1 MTNKHQRK
9 LDHIEHC
16 SDERARFRSH
26 AGLFDDFQ
34 FVHNALPELAMNEV
48 QTATRLLDS
57 NLAAPIMV
65 TGMTGG
71 PESAGEINRA
81 IAQVCDSLGLAFGVG
96 SQRLLT
102 RTPEDVDTFAVRGV
116 APDVV
121 LFGNVGVNQARDLG
135 VAKVRHLMD
144 VIEADY
150 MAIHLNP
157 AMELAQPGS
166 DADSN
171 FKHGYDTIG
180 RLVDAL
186 DGRVLVKEC
195 GCGIGP
201 QQVQRL
207 AAIGVRAIDVSGS
220 GGTSWVKVE
229 ALRAEGQLKALG
241 ETFSEWGIPTLAAT
255 ALASR
260 VTDVHTVASGGVDD
274 GLKVA
279 KAIASGAQVAGLARP
294 VLQAFLRDGADG
306 ARAYLETIIAGWR
319 VAMALTAS
327 KEPADLRQRPRLV
340 TGRLRDWLAMDA
352 DGQR

>member
-1 MTNKHQRK
+1 MPAYSTTFSS
-9 LDHIEHC
+9 C
-16 SDERARFRSH
+16 TA
-26 AGLFDDFQ
+26 A
-34 FVHNALPELAMNEV
+34 ELAMNEV
-48 QTATRLLDS
+48 HTDTASRLKPRS
-57 NLAAPIMV
+57 AHRY
-65 TGMTGG
+65 GMTGG

-102 RTPEDVDTFAVRGV
+102 RTPEDVDTVAVRGV

-171 FKHGYDTIG
+171 FKDGSDTIG

-186 DGRVLVKEC
+186 DGRVLVKNADAA
-195 GCGIGP
+195 
-201 QQVQRL
+201 L
-207 AAIGVRAIDVSGS
+207 ARNGFNVSPESACALSMSAVVVAQAGS
-220 GGTSWVKVE
+220 RWSVARRGSAQSVG
-229 ALRAEGQLKALG
+229 RDI
-241 ETFSEWGIPTLAAT
+241 FEWGMPTLAAT

-260 VTDVHTVASGGVDD
+260 VTDVHIIASGGVDD

-294 VLQAFLRDGADG
+294 VLQAFLRDGVDG
-306 ARAYLETIIAGWR
+306 ARACWR
-319 VAMALTAS
+319 RSSPVAVAMALTV
-327 KEPADLRQRPRLV
+327 KNQ
-340 TGRLRDWLAMDA
+340 MI
-352 DGQR
+352 